1 MPLAPDVQPIATV
14 VDLFE
19 TAVAARPD
27 KPILRS
33 KVAGTWHPTTLQ
45 QWRSMSAGWARGLIA
60 LGLQPGDRVGIISA
74 TRREWVIADMA
85 ILLAGGVTVPVY
97 HSAVADETQ
106 FILEN
111 SGTRFVFVEDP
122 TQLDKVFQNR
132 EQLPQVQR
140 VISFQDIAQL
150 DRPDAQGRT
159 TLRRSDVLP
168 LNDDFALTLAQL
180 SDLGRDIE
188 ETELAQRRAT
198 LDPRQPCTIVY
209 TSGTTGRPKGVV
221 LSHAAFV
228 FEIDA
233 CTRALDVRE
242 DDSVMLFLPLAHI
255 FAKMIYFVCVQL
267 HTEMIFP
274 QSIATLMADMA
285 QARPTVLPSV
295 PRIFEKAHAKI
306 LAGVKQAGPV
316 KRRLFE
322 AALATGREVSR
333 LQQKGRQ
340 PTGLLAL
347 RYKAANK
354 LVFGKIHA
362 LFGGRMRAFISG
374 GAPLSRELSEFFHA
388 CGLLVLEGYGL
399 TENCAAATL
408 NRPDRFKFGTVG
420 LPIEG
425 VEIRIAADGEVLI
438 RGRNLLTE
446 YWSNPEATAEA
457 LKDGWLHSG
466 DIGELDEEGFLR
478 ITDRKKDIIVTAGG
492 KNVAPQ
498 NIENHLKNSP
508 FLSQVMVYGD
518 RRKFLSALL
527 TLDED
532 AVRKWAEDKGISFSS
547 FAELTQNAEVFKIV
561 QAIVDE
567 RNRTL
572 ASYETIKK
580 FAILERDLTVE
591 DCDLTPSLKLRRKE
605 VTRKHQGL
613 LDSFYSE
620 HY

>member
-1 MPLAPDVQPIATV
+1 MPLAPDVRTV

-19 TAVAARPD
+19 TAVATRPD

-33 KVAGTWHPTTLQ
+33 KVAGVWHPTTFA
-45 QWRSMSAGWARGLIA
+45 QWRSMSAGWARGLLA

-85 ILLAGGVTVPVY
+85 ILMAGGVTVPVY

-111 SGTRFVFVEDP
+111 SDARFVFVEDP
-122 TQLDKVFQNR
+122 AQLDKVVQSR
-132 EQLPQVQR
+132 EQLPGVQR
-140 VISFQDIAQL
+140 IISFQDIAQL

-159 TLRRSDVLP
+159 SLRRSDVLP
-168 LNDDFALTLAQL
+168 TQDDFSLTLAQL
-180 SDLGRDIE
+180 SDLGRGVEDAD
-188 ETELAQRRAT
+188 LARRRAT
-198 LDPRQPCTIVY
+198 LDPEQPCTIVY

-221 LSHAAFV
+221 LSHASFV
-228 FEIDA
+228 FEVDA
-233 CTRALDVRE
+233 CSRALDVRE

-255 FAKMIYFVCVQL
+255 LAKIIYFVCVQV

-306 LAGVKQAGPV
+306 LAGVNEGGPV
-316 KRRLFE
+316 KRRLFDV
-322 AALATGREVSR
+322 AMATGREVSR
-333 LQQKGRQ
+333 LQQKGRE

-347 RYKAANK
+347 RHRAANK
-354 LVFGKIHA
+354 LVFSKIHA
-362 LFGGRMRAFISG
+362 VFGGRIRAFISG
-374 GAPLSRELSEFFHA
+374 GAPLSRELAEFFHA
-388 CGLLVLEGYGL
+388 CGLLILEGYGL
-399 TENCAAATL
+399 TENCAAATV

-420 LPIEG
+420 LPIDG
-425 VEIRIAADGEVLI
+425 VQIRIAPDGEVLI
-438 RGRNLLTE
+438 RGPNLLKE
-446 YWSNPEATAEA
+446 YWKNPEATAEA
-457 LKDGWLHSG
+457 LQDGWLYTG
-466 DIGELDEEGFLR
+466 DIGDLDEEGFLR

-498 NIENHLKNSP
+498 NIESHLKNSP
-508 FLSQVMVYGD
+508 FLSQVMVFGD

-527 TLDED
+527 TLDEE
-532 AVRKWAEDKGISFSS
+532 AVRKWSEEKGIAFSS
-547 FAELTQNAEVFKIV
+547 FAELTQNAEVFKFV
-561 QAIVDE
+561 QALVDE
-567 RNRTL
+567 KNRTL

-591 DCDLTPSLKLRRKE
+591 DGDLTPSLKLRRRE
-605 VTRKHQGL
+605 VTLKHQGL

>member
-1 MPLAPDVQPIATV
+1 MPIAPDVRTV

-19 TAVAARPD
+19 TAVAGQPD
-27 KPILRS
+27 KAMLRS
-33 KVAGTWHPTTLQ
+33 KVAGIWHPTTGA
-45 QWRSMSAGWARGLIA
+45 QWRSMSAGWARGLLA

-106 FILEN
+106 YILQN
-111 SGTRFVFVEDP
+111 SGARFVFVEDP
-122 TQLDKVFQNR
+122 AQLDKVIQAR
-132 EQLPQVQR
+132 ETLPDLQKV
-140 VISFQDIAQL
+140 VCFQDIAQL

-159 TLRRSDVLP
+159 TLRRSDVMP
-168 LNDDFALTLAQL
+168 TADDFSLTLAQL
-180 SDLGRDIE
+180 SDLGRDVDE
-188 ETELAQRRAT
+188 SRLTERRQG
-198 LDPRQPCTIVY
+198 LSPDQPCTIVY

-228 FEIDA
+228 FEVDA
-233 CTRALDVRE
+233 ATRALDVNA
-242 DDSVMLFLPLAHI
+242 DDAVMLFLPLAHI
-255 FAKMIYFVCVQL
+255 FAKIIYFVCVQL

-285 QARPTVLPSV
+285 ESKPTVLPSV

-306 LAGVKQAGPV
+306 LAGVNDAGPV

-333 LQQKGRQ
+333 LQQKGRA
-340 PTGLLAL
+340 PTGLLAI
-347 RYKAANK
+347 RHAVAHK
-354 LVFGKIHA
+354 LVFAKIHA

-374 GAPLSRELSEFFHA
+374 GAPLSRELAEFFHA
-388 CGLLVLEGYGL
+388 CGLLILEGYGL
-399 TENCAAATL
+399 TENCAAATI
-408 NRPDRFKFGTVG
+408 NRPERFKFGTVG
-420 LPIEG
+420 QAIEG
-425 VEIRIAADGEVLI
+425 VEIRIATDGEILI
-438 RGRNLLTE
+438 RGPNLLTE
-446 YWSNPEATAEA
+446 YWKNPEATAEA
-457 LKDGWLHSG
+457 LQDGWFHTG
-466 DIGELDEEGFLR
+466 DIGELDDEGFLR

-498 NIENHLKNSP
+498 NIENHLKNSA
-508 FLSQVMVYGD
+508 FLSQAMVYGD

-527 TLDED
+527 TLDEE
-532 AVRKWAEDKGISFSS
+532 AMRHWAEEHHIAFGS
-547 FAELTQNAEVFKIV
+547 FAELSQNAEVFKFV
-561 QAIVDE
+561 QALVDE
-567 RNRTL
+567 KNRTL

-580 FAILERDLTVE
+580 FAILERDLTIE
-591 DCDLTPSLKLRRKE
+591 DGDLTPSLKLRRKE